1 MKKSEFITLSEKYL
15 EGTLTAEEQLR
26 FLDACASLEAG
37 TSQWDERTMDNQHQ
51 VKTRLLNNIISEI
64 QHSETAVTPL
74 RRHVFRWRLVAAAA
88 VLAGCFF
95 AAYTFRIQFL
105 NQFFPVKTLQTYA
118 AKGKLIKTKLPD
130 GTAVW
135 LNSESK
141 LQYPEEFRDS
151 IRNVSLSGEAYFEVA
166 HDAKKPF
173 VIHSN
178 NLDTRVLGTR
188 FVVKSYAG
196 DKLSSVSVLSGK
208 VSVSENSKT
217 KSNQVLL
224 LASQQVITDK
234 SSGLMEVK
242 NDVDTLSM
250 MAWTSGKLTYRQSPL
265 SQVLDDLERRFE
277 IKITAQPH
285 LMNCLI
291 YADVLPEDTPRFVL
305 DQLAVSLGGKVKQ
318 SSDTRFSLTGK
329 GCK

>member
-37 TSQWDERTMDNQHQ
+37 TSQWNERVMDNQQQ
-51 VKTRLLNNIISEI
+51 VKQRLLNNIISEI

-74 RRHVFRWRLVAAAA
+74 RRHVFRWQLVAAAA
-88 VLAGCFF
+88 VVAVCFF
-95 AAYTFRIQFL
+95 AVYTFRLQLL
-105 NQFFPVKTLQTYA
+105 NQFFPVNTLQTYA
-118 AKGKLIKTKLPD
+118 AKGKLLKTKLPD
-130 GTAVW
+130 GTTVW

-151 IRNVSLSGEAYFEVA
+151 IRKVSLSGEAYFEVA

-178 NLDTRVLGTR
+178 NLATRVLGTR
-188 FVVKSYAG
+188 FVIKSYAG
-196 DKLSSVSVLSGK
+196 DQQSSVSVLSGK
-208 VSVSENSKT
+208 VSVSESSKT
-217 KSNQVLL
+217 KLNQVLL
-224 LASQQVITDK
+224 LASQQVTADRV
-234 SSGLMEVK
+234 SGRMEVK

-250 MAWTSGKLTYRQSPL
+250 MAWTNGKLTYRKSPL
-265 SQVLDDLERRFE
+265 FQVIDDLERRFE
-277 IKITAQPH
+277 IEITAQPH

-291 YADVLPEDTPRFVL
+291 YADVLPEDTPRLVL
-305 DQLAVSLGGKVKQ
+305 EQLAVSLGGKVKQ
-318 SSDTRFSLTGK
+318 ISETRFSLTGK